1 LLAGQFACS
10 SSNNGA
16 VELSWQL
23 RPSPGPIADG
33 NTCDPFVC
41 CDPGQ
46 VGTRPISRI
55 QLDWQVG
62 AAHGAESFDCGL
74 SNGVTGFEVP
84 QGDALLTV
92 SPVCGDAGV
101 ADPASYTAPAPTL
114 RVVIGGDTV
123 SLGAV
128 EIVLQVSS
136 CEHDAVAGNPC
147 ICHP

>member
-1 LLAGQFACS
+1 MNITARRIITLFTIQCAWPNSSRTSRLTLSVVAAPCIALGVACWLLAGQFACS

-62 AAHGAESFDCGL
+62 AGHG
-74 SNGVTGFEVP
+74 
-84 QGDALLTV
+84 
-92 SPVCGDAGV
+92 
-101 ADPASYTAPAPTL
+101 PA
-114 RVVIGGDTV
+114 
-123 SLGAV
+123 
-128 EIVLQVSS
+128 
-136 CEHDAVAGNPC
+136 
-147 ICHP
+147 